1 MRVLWMAITPSLY
14 DETKEGG
21 WIASLER
28 IMRKYCPGIQLG
40 ITFEY
45 NDNKFKVER
54 DNVTYYPIKI
64 SRAFRD
70 VLKMKFNGNDNWYLK
85 KPLLLKII
93 EDFKPNVI
101 HCFGSEWNWG
111 LISQSINIPVV
122 IHMQGFV
129 TIYDLSAKFVQK
141 RQISFINNMLH
152 PRRYL
157 QRLIVKSYQKRREEI
172 EREIMSTN
180 HYFMGR
186 TNWDNDIV
194 KFFSP
199 DSTYY
204 YCPEAI
210 RPEIYNCPKRW
221 IYRSEKKMRI
231 VTITSAGTLKGNG
244 MVLLTARILKELG
257 VDFEWRVAGNMA
269 RFTQFEKSNDIRHED
284 VNIKLLGMISAQDIA
299 CELANADIYVHPSI
313 IDNSPNSLC
322 EAQLIG
328 CPVVATYVGGIPQ
341 IVQDGKTGVLYP
353 YNEPYTL
360 AFTLIRLKDSREKM
374 EYLSTNEL
382 TISKERH
389 NPAELCKRLIKIYED
404 IISTVKDL

>member
-28 IMRKYCPGIQLG
+28 IVRQHSPDIQLG

-45 NDNKFKVER
+45 NDDKFKVER
-54 DNVTYYPIKI
+54 DNVTYYPINI
-64 SRAFRD
+64 SRKFRD

-85 KPLLLKII
+85 KTLLLKVI
-93 EDFKPNVI
+93 EDFKPDVI

-129 TIYDLSAKFVQK
+129 NIYDLSAKFVQRPK
-141 RQISFINNMLH
+141 ISSMNKILH

-157 QRLIVKSYQKRREEI
+157 QRRFLKSYQKRREEI
-172 EREIMSTN
+172 ERDIMATN

-186 TNWDNDIV
+186 TNWDKDIV
-194 KFFSP
+194 RYFSP
-199 DSTYY
+199 SSTYY

-210 RPEIYNCPKRW
+210 RPEIYNSPKRW
-221 IYRSEKKMRI
+221 AYHPDKKMRI
-231 VTITSAGTLKGNG
+231 VTITSAGFLKGNG
-244 MVLLTARILKELG
+244 MVLLTAKILKELG
-257 VDFEWRVAGNMA
+257 VDFEWRVAGNIA
-269 RFTQFEKSNDIRHED
+269 RFLQFEKPNNIRHED
-284 VNIKLLGMISAQDIA
+284 VNIKLLGMIPAEDIA

-328 CPVVATYVGGIPQ
+328 CPIVATHVGGISQ
-341 IVQDGKTGVLYP
+341 MVQDGVTGVLYP
-353 YNEPYTL
+353 YNEPHTL
-360 AFTLIRLKDSREKM
+360 AFTLIGLKESREKM
-374 EYLSTNEL
+374 ETLSANEM
-382 TISKERH
+382 TVSKERH
-389 NPAELCKRLIKIYED
+389 NPAELVKRLIEIYED
-404 IISTVKDL
+404 IISTVKQ

>member
-28 IMRKYCPGIQLG
+28 IVRKYCPDMQLG

-45 NDNKFKVER
+45 NDDKFKVIR
-54 DNVTYYPIKI
+54 DNVTYYPINI
-64 SRAFRD
+64 SRTFRD

-85 KPLLLKII
+85 KPLLLKVI
-93 EDFKPNVI
+93 EDFKPDVI

-111 LISQSINIPVV
+111 LITQSINIPVV

-129 TIYDLSAKFVQK
+129 NIYDLSAKFVQSRK
-141 RQISFINNMLH
+141 ISFINNMLH

-157 QRLIVKSYQKRREEI
+157 QRKFLKSYQKRREEI
-172 EREIMSTN
+172 EREIMATN

-186 TNWDNDIV
+186 TDWDKDIV
-194 KFFSP
+194 NHFSP
-199 DSTYY
+199 GSIYY

-210 RPEIYNCPKRW
+210 RPEIYNCSNRW
-221 IYRSEKKMRI
+221 TYHSDKKMRI

-244 MVLLTARILKELG
+244 MVLLTAKILKELG
-257 VDFEWRVAGNMA
+257 IDFEWRVAGNIA
-269 RFTQFEKSNDIRHED
+269 RFKQFEKPYDIRHDD
-284 VNIKLLGMISAQDIA
+284 VNIKLLGMISAEEIA
-299 CELANADIYVHPSI
+299 CELANSDIYVHPSI

-328 CPVVATYVGGIPQ
+328 CPIVATYVGGIPQ
-341 IVQDGKTGVLYP
+341 LVQDGETGILYP

-360 AFTLIRLKDSREKM
+360 AFKLIGLKKSKEKM
-374 EYLSTNEL
+374 ERLSTNEL
-382 TISKERH
+382 KISKERH
-389 NPAELCKRLIKIYED
+389 NPAELSKKLIEIYTD
-404 IISTVKDL
+404 TISTVKGL